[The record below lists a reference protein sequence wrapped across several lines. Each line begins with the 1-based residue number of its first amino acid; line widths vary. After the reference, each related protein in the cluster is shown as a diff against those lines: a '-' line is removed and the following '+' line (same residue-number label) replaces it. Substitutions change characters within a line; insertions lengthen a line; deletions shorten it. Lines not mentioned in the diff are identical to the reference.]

1 MNNKL
6 LTIITVCMIMITVKL
21 YIPDAEAKIDG
32 KSWSQLQLDFD
43 FKKAVENIVERCEV
57 ENNSINC

>member
-6 LTIITVCMIMITVKL
+6 LTIIAVCMIMITVKL

-32 KSWSQLQLDFD
+32 KNWSQLQYDFD

-57 ENNSINC
+57 DDESIYC